1 MRLNHSKPLLTAA
14 VFALVSLLLLPAP
27 LLAQEALPEILNKHN
42 ATRMDTNATGM
53 LVLGGWAAANMAS
66 GTAGWILAEDERW
79 KSFHQMNLMWNT
91 VNAAIAIGG
100 YIGNTN
106 KDPASFGLAATLDE
120 SFGMSTILALNIG
133 LDVGYMAAGAY
144 MWERG
149 RRIESDRWRGWGQS
163 VIAQG
168 AFLFVFDIALLRING
183 KLNDSLLQRIEPI
196 ISPDQ
201 VGMLLH
207 F

>member
-1 MRLNHSKPLLTAA
+1 MRSLKLPSTLVITAI
-14 VFALVSLLLLPAP
+14 LVLSAMLSPSLLFAAEP
-27 LLAQEALPEILNKHN
+27 LPEVLIDHN
-42 ATRMDTNATGM
+42 TMRMDTNATGM
-53 LVLGGWAAANMAS
+53 LVLGGWAAANMVS
-66 GTAGWILAEDERW
+66 GTAGWIIAEDKRW

-106 KDPASFGLAATLDE
+106 KDPASFGLSATLDE
-120 SFGMSTILALNIG
+120 SFGMSKILALNIG
-133 LDVGYMAAGAY
+133 LDVGYMAAGMW

-163 VIAQG
+163 IIAQG

-201 VGMLLH
+201 VGMMLH